1 MISSTQEKNKLDDL
15 NHKKE
20 IKLLK
25 EKMELEN
32 QVSLSLRSDLEN
44 YTRKILKLEN
54 SLTEVI
60 VLIYL
65 YLCK

>member
-44 YTRKILKLEN
+44 YTRKIMKLEN

>member
-1 MISSTQEKNKLDDL
+1 MISSTQEKNKSDDL

-44 YTRKILKLEN
+44 YTRKIMKLEN
-54 SLTEVI
+54 SLTDVI

>member
-32 QVSLSLRSDLEN
+32 QVSLNLRSDLEN
-44 YTRKILKLEN
+44 HTRKILKLEN
-54 SLTEVI
+54 SLTEVN

-65 YLCK
+65 YYCK

>member
-60 VLIYL
+60 VLIYF
-65 YLCK
+65 YFCK